1 MPPKT
6 NKAPAAETAAQ
17 ESAPVSAVDE
27 AGQEATNEVTQD
39 LSAESPVIDSEATHR
54 IAGQSQTGFWRAGRH
69 WPPEGIDVNKADFT
83 DEQWA
88 ALEGELKLSIKP
100 L

>member
-1 MPPKT
+1 MPPKNT
-6 NKAPAAETAAQ
+6 QANSVETDATAADQEVITQSVAETPAI
-17 ESAPVSAVDE
+17 EP
-27 AGQEATNEVTQD
+27 
-39 LSAESPVIDSEATHR
+39 EATHR
-54 IAGQSQTGFWRAGRH
+54 IAGQSPTGFWRAGRH
-69 WPPEGIDVNKADFT
+69 WPPEGIEVNKADFT